1 MNTAAQ
7 LETPEP
13 THHGVTLN
21 ITGMTCNNC
30 ANTISRVLNG
40 LGGVENA
47 DTSFASERSTIDF
60 NASTISLEEII
71 GAVTEAG
78 YGVMSSTANFAGIEA
93 ARQAE
98 LTDKLHK
105 LIVGSIL
112 SIGIMLLSMGH
123 MLGIH
128 EIAGM
133 SFIQQHWLAA
143 LLTTPVLFWVGKE
156 YYVGA
161 WQAAKMRS
169 TNMDTL
175 VALGASVAFFYSLA
189 VLMLGLDIQ
198 EFPVYFESAAMIITL
213 IMAGKYIEANAKS
226 QTGLAI
232 KKLMGFQPNTA
243 TVISAEVEKQID
255 IDEVALG
262 DIVVVKP
269 GEKIP
274 VDGTL
279 TEGASNVDEAM
290 ITGESLPVSKQV
302 GDGVIG
308 GTINQTGAFRFRVTA
323 VGQDTALS
331 KIVKLVQDAQSSRAP
346 IQALADYIASIFVP
360 AVIGLAV
367 LVGIV
372 WYVWLAPVYFPD
384 LSPVGTSLMF
394 VAAILLISCPCAMGL
409 ATPTA
414 IMAGTGAGAA
424 LGLLIKDAEALE
436 RSCKLNTILLDKT
449 GTVTAGKPSIGE
461 MHAVGFET
469 EELLMLAASAEQNS
483 EHPLGQSIVQ
493 EALARNIAL
502 RDAENFQSITGQGL
516 AVTIDDKKILIGNRS
531 LMEKNNLSFT
541 QPPYRQLEEQAQALE
556 ARGHTVIFVA
566 VDSHPAGIISVVDPI
581 KDSSVAAIQQL
592 QAMGLVVKIITGDN
606 QRTAEA
612 VARQVGIAEADVVA
626 EVLPAMKS
634 AAVKSYQS
642 SNQVVA
648 MVGDGI
654 NDAPA
659 LAQADIGIAI
669 GTGTDIAIETADVV
683 IMQGDLMKIAQ
694 VISLSRKTLTTIK
707 QNLFWAFAYNVAAI
721 PVAAGFLVPFL
732 GPEFRLNPAVAAF
745 AMAMSS
751 IFVVSNS
758 LRLSR
763 FKHQGAGV

>member
-1 MNTAAQ
+1 MVTVAQ
-7 LETPEP
+7 LETPNP
-13 THHGVTLN
+13 TRHGVTLN
-21 ITGMTCNNC
+21 ITGMNCNNC
-30 ANTISRVLNG
+30 ANTVSRVLNG
-40 LGGVENA
+40 LDGVENA

-60 NASTISLEEII
+60 NTSITTLEKIIS
-71 GAVTEAG
+71 AVTEAG
-78 YGVMSSTANFAGIEA
+78 FGVTTSTSDFIETEA
-93 ARQAE
+93 ARQAD
-98 LTDKLHK
+98 LTNKRHK

-112 SIGIMLLSMGH
+112 SIGVMLLSMGH

-128 EIAGM
+128 NIAGM
-133 SFIQQHWLAA
+133 SFTQQHWLAA
-143 LLTTPVLFWVGKE
+143 LLTVPVLFWVGKE

-189 VLMLGLDIQ
+189 VLMLELDIQ

-213 IMAGKYIEANAKS
+213 IMAGKYIESNAKS
-226 QTGLAI
+226 QAGLAI
-232 KKLMGFQPNTA
+232 KRLMGFQPNTA
-243 TVISAEVEKQID
+243 TVIRAGVEKQID

-274 VDGTL
+274 IDGTV

-360 AVIGLAV
+360 AVIAFSV
-367 LVGIV
+367 LVGLA
-372 WYVWLAPVYFPD
+372 WYVWLAPAYFPD
-384 LSPVGTSLMF
+384 LNPAGTSLMF
-394 VAAILLISCPCAMGL
+394 VAAVLLISCPCAMGL

-449 GTVTAGKPSIGE
+449 GTVTAGKPTIGE
-461 MHAVGFET
+461 IHAAGLAP
-469 EELLMLAASAEQNS
+469 EELLLLTASAEQNS
-483 EHPLGQSIVQ
+483 EHPLGQAIVQ
-493 EALARNIAL
+493 EARAKNMAL
-502 RDAENFQSITGQGL
+502 LDAVNFQSITGQGL
-516 AVTIDDKKILIGNRS
+516 KVTIDDKNVLVGNRS
-531 LMEKNNLSFT
+531 LMEEQNLSFT
-541 QPPYRQLEEQAQALE
+541 QPAYRQLEVLAQTLE
-556 ARGHTVIFVA
+556 TSGHTVIFVA
-566 VDSHPAGIISVVDPI
+566 VDSHPAGIISVVDPV

-592 QAMGLVVKIITGDN
+592 QAMGLAVKIITGDN
-606 QRTAEA
+606 QRTANA
-612 VARQVGIAEADVVA
+612 VARQVGITEADVVA

-634 AAVKSYQS
+634 AVVKTHQS
-642 SNQVVA
+642 NKQVIA

-694 VISLSRKTLTTIK
+694 VISLSRKTLVTIK

-732 GPEFRLNPAVAAF
+732 GPELRLNPALAAF

-763 FKHQGAGV
+763 FKHQEA